1 MSGPKGNNVTRKEV
15 IERERRQQINKL
27 NRIKSE
33 SVSKISE
40 IINKIY
46 EVRKLAK
53 NYGFNNSSIIDV
65 VEQELIETR
74 NKIGAQCNSKI
85 SLDEARNQI
94 NNLKEY
100 EPIIQSSL
108 LRVNEEQSRIT
119 QLHEQKLL
127 NIKNLK
133 NSIDKCS
140 RQIKTD
146 LDAHNGMIDE
156 IKKLMCEYN
165 IETDALFDKV
175 QNIYQQNINESK
187 KIENSLNSNDNE
199 EENLSISLKR
209 HRDLKNQLLCFP
221 KICNELREKLKQRRK
236 DTLTEEITQLMKKIQ
251 EQEQQEVLKQHE
263 EDERQFQEKK
273 KALSELHKKVN
284 SKFSE
289 LENSGS
295 MDQKTKEKISE
306 LRNNWQ
312 QTLENNID
320 NLQYMNQF
328 FAISV
333 NPKIGQFKTEIAN
346 YQKLVAKYNSM
357 LDGYIVLCD
366 ELNEEKCNFSMTE
379 EGILHMQA
387 AIDRLEKITKQR
399 DNQYISNTID
409 DVMRDMGYDVI
420 GYAGTR
426 RTGSR
431 HEALYSFNDNTAIRV
446 LVEDNYLT
454 MEIGGLDNCDREPS
468 EKEAAEQVDDMKKF
482 CSDYKL
488 ITEKLKDKGLKL
500 DNEHDLPPNQEYSQI
515 HNLKD
520 YDLDEETIE
529 NLLNQNRHST
539 KGTVQNK
546 KQLNTDEP

>member
-209 HRDLKNQLLCFP
+209 HLDLKNQLLCFP

-236 DTLTEEITQLMKKIQ
+236 DTLAEEITQLMKKIQ